1 MKVLFI
7 GITLLALGAQ
17 PAAAPS
23 TDDGAPSHEDV
34 SKVKEFLFVQNAS
47 SGSFKDGRVTLDG
60 AGPILF
66 FSDRPYRIFGHTRPE
81 HFVDAWDSGTD
92 SFAEV
97 PVGRKFEGM

>member
-1 MKVLFI
+1 MKALFI

-23 TDDGAPSHEDV
+23 TGDGAPSHED
-34 SKVKEFLFVQNAS
+34 AS

-66 FSDRPYRIFGHTRPE
+66 FSDRPYWIFGHSRPE
-81 HFVDAWDSGTD
+81 HFVVAWDSGTD

-97 PVGRKFEGM
+97 PVGRKFEGMCN

>member
-1 MKVLFI
+1 MKALFI